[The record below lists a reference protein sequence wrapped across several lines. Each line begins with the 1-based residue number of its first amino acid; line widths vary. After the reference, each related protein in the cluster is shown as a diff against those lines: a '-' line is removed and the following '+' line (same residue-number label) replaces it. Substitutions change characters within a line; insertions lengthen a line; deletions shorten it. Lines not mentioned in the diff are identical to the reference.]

1 MAATLPP
8 AIPAAASR
16 SWLARHGALLAVC
29 LVLILVAMVRLRV
42 ASVPLERDEG
52 EYAYAG
58 QLILHGIPP
67 YQLAYN
73 MKFPGTYYA
82 YSLIL
87 ALFGQTAWGI
97 HVGLLIVNAATGL
110 ALFWL
115 GRRLLGE
122 FGAAASAVTFAVLSL
137 DRWING
143 VFAHAT
149 HFVLLPAVCGLLLLL
164 RAIESRRAWTT
175 MGAGTLFGL
184 AVLMKQQAIF
194 YPPLALGLLV
204 WMSMTSPAP
213 DRRGLVRQAAT
224 LLAGM
229 ALPFVV
235 LCTVLAAQGVLGR
248 FWFWTFTYASTY
260 ASEVPLSEVPHLFAH
275 SWDRIMRVSWPFWTM
290 AAAGGAGV
298 WLVRWATRTRVVLVS
313 LLLASCLAV
322 CPGFYFREHYF
333 ILILPSVAL
342 FTGVLAVSIEAIA
355 RRRCSHAAARA
366 LAVVAV
372 LAAPVWYV
380 AHEHAYLFT
389 MSPRDVSR
397 ETYELNPF
405 IEAVDV
411 ARYLKDH
418 TTPDDRIAVLGSEPE
433 IYFYA
438 NRKSATGYIY
448 TYALMEP
455 QPYAAQMQRE
465 MMGQIEAAHPK
476 YVVLVPM
483 RASWGFSPASDKT
496 ILEWTDRYVEQCYDM
511 VGLADIY
518 SFAET
523 TMLWDDQVRVGGY
536 RPRSE
541 NLIYTFRRKN
551 DQPCT
556 AGR

>member
-1 MAATLPP
+1 
-8 AIPAAASR
+8 
-16 SWLARHGALLAVC
+16 
-29 LVLILVAMVRLRV
+29 
-42 ASVPLERDEG
+42 
-52 EYAYAG
+52 
-58 QLILHGIPP
+58 
-67 YQLAYN
+67 
-73 MKFPGTYYA
+73 
-82 YSLIL
+82 
-87 ALFGQTAWGI
+87 
-97 HVGLLIVNAATGL
+97 
-110 ALFWL
+110 
-115 GRRLLGE
+115 
-122 FGAAASAVTFAVLSL
+122 
-137 DRWING
+137 
-143 VFAHAT
+143 
-149 HFVLLPAVCGLLLLL
+149 
-164 RAIESRRAWTT
+164 

-541 NLIYTFRRKN
+541 ERPALYSRPLTRAAGPTGYRQPQNTLTVTSSSGQPWKRGGTWLAPSTWSRRTSPASSVHAIMYGPN
-551 DQPCT
+551 AQPLSGSG
-556 AGR
+556 AGGSLAGGDPGACAPTVPTNHTLCPVSSACCIRARIGAIGAVAAMSCFTTSKRWMAWSSIGGSVTTSTWPL